1 MLKKEKA
8 YHLINQNIESENK
21 IWDFTANSAILL
33 FVAAALGVT
42 LGVVGFISYT
52 SYVSYYSYYGYS
64 TPEAVGF
71 WMIAGLAVAAAAAGI
86 LSGVFALIKKR
97 FTVTLIGPI
106 LLVISGVATFAIETS
121 YKLSFSDGI
130 TIPAVMMISL
140 AVIALPLLLKSKT
153 AFVDYSPAPAESE
166 ESEMPPESPAEPE
179 ETEQTA
185 AP

>member
-1 MLKKEKA
+1 M
-8 YHLINQNIESENK
+8 INQNIETESR
-21 IWDFTANSAILL
+21 IWDFTANSSMLL

-52 SYVSYYSYYGYS
+52 TYVSYYSYYGYS

>member
-1 MLKKEKA
+1 
-8 YHLINQNIESENK
+8 LINQNIETESR
-21 IWDFTANSAILL
+21 IWDFTANSSMLL

-52 SYVSYYSYYGYS
+52 TYVSYYSYYGYS

>member
-1 MLKKEKA
+1 MIK
-8 YHLINQNIESENK
+8 QNIESENRK
-21 IWDFTANSAILL
+21 WDFTSNSAVLL

-71 WMIAGLAVAAAAAGI
+71 WMIAGLAVVAAAAGI

-97 FTVTLIGPI
+97 FNVTLIGPI
-106 LLVISGVATFAIETS
+106 LMVISGVAAFVIETS
-121 YKLSFSDGI
+121 YKLNFSDGI

-140 AVIALPLLLKSKT
+140 SVIALPLLLMSKT
-153 AFVDYSPAPAESE
+153 AFVDYNLPPAELE
-166 ESEMPPESPAEPE
+166 EPEMPSEPFAEPA

-185 AP
+185 VP